1 MRIARLTVL
10 LMAVATATARTQAP
24 PPSAAAGPTFEVVSI
39 KKNTAGGLGSSGSSE
54 RPDGAFTLLNIPV
67 GILISRAYPPAVPAD
82 MVGLPDWAMRERY
95 DVSATSPLS
104 RPATPDE
111 RAAMFRAMLAD
122 RLKLFAHTEN
132 REQQVY
138 DLVLAQGDG
147 RLGLGI
153 TKSDVDCDAQRAAER
168 AAAEAAANAGTPP
181 PQRPREDYA
190 APPRPCTLRTVGAS
204 MRDVLGDKLGRLGD
218 LLEGETTMA
227 NLAGLLR
234 VSTLRTVVDKTGLP
248 GSYRVRMNFD
258 TMAAL
263 RPPTTDTSTSDVPS
277 VFAAIQEQ
285 LGLKLE
291 SSRTSR
297 ETLVIDHLERPTEN

>member
-10 LMAVATATARTQAP
+10 LMAVASAIVRTQAP
-24 PPSAAAGPTFEVVSI
+24 PPSAAAGPTFDVVSI

-67 GILISRAYPPAVPAD
+67 GILIGRAYPPAVPAD
-82 MVGLPDWAMRERY
+82 MVGLPGWAMSDRY

-104 RPATPDE
+104 RPATPGE
-111 RAAMFRAMLAD
+111 RATMFRAMLAD
-122 RLKLFAHTEN
+122 RLKLAAHMEN

-138 DLVLAQGDG
+138 DLVLARRDG
-147 RLGLGI
+147 RLGPGL
-153 TKSDVDCDAQRAAER
+153 TKVDVDCDAQYAAER
-168 AAAEAAANAGTPP
+168 AAAEAATSRGTPP
-181 PQRPREDYA
+181 DPRPRSDFK
-190 APPRPCTLRTVGAS
+190 APPPSCTLRTVPAVF
-204 MRDVLGDKLGRLGD
+204 RDRFGDQLGRLGD

-227 NLAGLLR
+227 NLARLLSP
-234 VSTLRTVVDKTGLP
+234 STRRTVVDKTGLP

-258 TMAAL
+258 NLAAL
-263 RPPTTDTSTSDVPS
+263 RPPTTDASPSDVPS
-277 VFAAIQEQ
+277 VFTAIQEQ

-291 SSRTSR
+291 SSREVR